1 MNQFSIRI
9 ARLSDLETLL
19 KFEQGV
25 VAAERPLDSFLGAG
39 ELFYYNIPALITGE
53 NTLFIVATVADEL
66 VGCGYVKIEESN
78 QYHKNP
84 KYGYIGFIYVKP
96 VFRGKKI
103 SSLVL
108 ENLKKWAKEKS
119 LKELRLDVYSNNSAA
134 IKPYERFG
142 FKKSLVNMRI
152 DV

>member
-96 VFRGKKI
+96 AFRGKKI